1 MTFAGTLRKTCAAF
15 GAVVLAASLACS
27 SKATSGS
34 SGGSGSTAGT
44 IGSIGTGGVSGT
56 GGGGPSSA
64 SVLERNNYPSS
75 DGL

>member
-1 MTFAGTLRKTCAAF
+1 
-15 GAVVLAASLACS
+15 
-27 SKATSGS
+27 
-34 SGGSGSTAGT
+34 
-44 IGSIGTGGVSGT
+44 VSGT